1 MTRTPSA
8 PSPGTPSAGTPSPG
22 TPSARTPSAETA
34 GRSLFRAEHLRI
46 TFPGRTGPLTA
57 VGGAALEVCSGEVL
71 GLVGESGSG
80 KSLTCRSTVRLMPAR
95 ATMTAS
101 ELSFE
106 GRDLLS
112 LGARKLRE
120 HRAQQVG
127 MVFQDPFSCLDP
139 TMRVGEQIAE
149 TLRVNAGLG
158 RAQARERAI
167 DLLGTVDIAA
177 PDRRFLAYPHEFS
190 GGMRQ
195 RIAIAIGI
203 SCGPKLL
210 VADEPTTALDVTTQA
225 QILALLQRLRDE
237 RGMAILLVSHDF
249 GVIAQIC
256 DRVAVMYGGY
266 VVEVGPIADVY
277 TTPLHPYTKALLAAI
292 PAIESAGK
300 RVKRAGIP
308 GQPPSLGDIDSG
320 CPFLPRCSLAEAS
333 CASIGMVLEPV
344 TPRHATACPVAVRGL
359 GKVAAGRSDAHAA
372 VGLTMA
378 TPSSATN
385 HHLVEP

>member
-1 MTRTPSA
+1 MTR
-8 PSPGTPSAGTPSPG
+8 TPSPG
-22 TPSARTPSAETA
+22 TPSPPSLGTASAGSPSTETA
-34 GRSLFRAEHLRI
+34 RRPLFRAEQLRI

-57 VGGAALEVCSGEVL
+57 VGGAALELRSGEVL
-71 GLVGESGSG
+71 GIVGESGSG

-95 ATMTAS
+95 ATMSAS

-120 HRAQQVG
+120 HRAKQVG

-167 DLLGTVDIAA
+167 DLLGTVDIAD

-203 SCGPKLL
+203 SCEPKLL

-277 TTPLHPYTKALLAAI
+277 TTPLHPYTKALLSAI

-320 CPFLPRCSLAEAS
+320 CPFLPRCSMAEAS
-333 CASIGMVLEPV
+333 CASIAVVLEPV
-344 TPRHATACPVAVRGL
+344 TPGHATACPVAVRSL
-359 GKVAAGRSDAHAA
+359 GKMAGRSDAPAA
-372 VGLTMA
+372 AGLTTSA
-378 TPSSATN
+378 PSSATIG
-385 HHLVEP
+385 HSMEP